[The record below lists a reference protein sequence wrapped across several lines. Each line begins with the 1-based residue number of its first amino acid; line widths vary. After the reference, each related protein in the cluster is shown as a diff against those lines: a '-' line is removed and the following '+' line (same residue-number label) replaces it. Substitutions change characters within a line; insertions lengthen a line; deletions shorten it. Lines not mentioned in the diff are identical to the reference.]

1 MSEHIY
7 QKRIKGKIYYY
18 LQRTWRE
25 KVDQSNNVKHKGNGC
40 SRVRTESKYLGSAEN
55 IIRRLTESRE
65 PVEAHSLEFGLVGA
79 TYQTAVDIGLVD
91 LLKEY
96 IEGERYGIE
105 RWKFFLLTIIN
116 RLQNATSKESM
127 GKWVEKTILPQ
138 ILDFEPKKINSK
150 NFWTVTEDII
160 NEKELKKRRQ
170 ENPDLVEELF
180 VGIDDEIFQT
190 IEEKLFIKICKDFNI
205 TSDVLLY
212 DTTNFFTYIEEP
224 VRSKL
229 ARTGHSK
236 EGRDNKKQIG
246 LSMCVD
252 KEFGIPMFYRIY
264 RGNSHDSKTFSG
276 IIDMMIGQ
284 LRLGFKQIKEMV
296 LVMDKGNNSK
306 ANFKALQGKIKWIGS
321 LVLSQFIDLEN
332 LPLDKYSDTFDGLSY
347 YRCKREVMGI
357 ESTLVLTYNNRLA
370 VKQNYSL
377 FNGIEK
383 LEQKIQSTWAEYK
396 RKVKKVPSKIKNILK
411 ESHYGNFLKVNCHQG
426 KPIFFLN
433 TSAIE
438 EHRKSFGKNLLFS
451 CDEDAETSWI
461 IMQYKAKTKIEEDF
475 KLIKSPD
482 LIRWR
487 PIRHWTDTKIRAF
500 GFCCIMALVIIRIMQ
515 VKAAKAG
522 LEMSAAVLK
531 QELSDLRQVIMIY
544 DDKTAHTKITQAS
557 SIQKGLSE
565 VFNLNTIESLLTI
578 HKKT

>member
-7 QKRIKGKIYYY
+7 KKCIKGKIYYY

-25 KVDQSNNVKHKGNGC
+25 KVDQSNNGKHKGTGC
-40 SRVRTESKYLGSAEN
+40 SRVRTESKYLGSEEN
-55 IIRRLTESRE
+55 IIKRLIESRE

-79 TYQTAVDIGLVD
+79 TYQTAVEIGLVD

-96 IEGERYGIE
+96 IDGERYGIE

-138 ILDFEPKKINSK
+138 ILDFDPQKINSK

-160 NEKELKKRRQ
+160 NEKELKKRRR
-170 ENPDLVEELF
+170 ENPDLAEELF

-190 IEEKLFIKICKDFNI
+190 IEEKLFIKICKDFDI
-205 TSDVLLY
+205 TSDVLFY

-246 LSMCVD
+246 LAMCVD
-252 KEFGIPMFYRIY
+252 KEFGIPMFYRVY

-306 ANFKALQGKIKWIGS
+306 ANFKALKGKIKWIGS
-321 LVLSQFIDLEN
+321 LVLSQFTDLEN
-332 LPLDKYSDTFDGLSY
+332 LPVDKYSDTFDGLPY

-357 ESTLVLTYNNRLA
+357 ESTLVLTYNNTLA
-370 VKQNYSL
+370 AKQNHSL
-377 FNGIEK
+377 FSGIEK
-383 LEQKIQSTWAEYK
+383 LEQKIQTTWAEYK
-396 RKVKKVPSKIKNILK
+396 RKIRAVPRKIKKILK

-426 KPIFFLN
+426 KPVFSLN

-500 GFCCIMALVIIRIMQ
+500 GFCCIMALVIIKIMQ
-515 VKAAKAG
+515 LKSAKAG

-531 QELSDLRQVIMIY
+531 QELSDLRQAIMIY
-544 DDKTAHTKITQAS
+544 DDKTAHSKITQAS

-565 VFNLNTIESLLTI
+565 VFNLSTIESLLTI